1 MLNNLLRSAFVIM
14 QYYFRHNP
22 RSRHTQA
29 LNVNGDQVDLSR
41 IQQPHS
47 QRREKKLLSQEEV
60 NERFPLR
67 KYKTWKST
75 RDAEGLPVGSGVTA
89 PTSRAVSVK
98 DREGTIG
105 GAEEEEEEEEEEKKK
120 KRQFMYTASSPNAL
134 RIARLDHTNATS
146 VRRLSASDIAGDAL
160 NAAKGVMECIE
171 IPATA
176 AHVNGRNI
184 SVATVDD
191 DDDEDPIRGAA
202 SPGMLVVPGDTCAI
216 CLDPLEDEDNV
227 RGLTCGHA
235 FHVTCVDP
243 WLTSRWA
250 CCPLC
255 KADYC
260 ISKPRP
266 GRSQLVNLPQR
277 PPPAWVSVGGGI
289 PFPP

>member
-1 MLNNLLRSAFVIM
+1 MLNNLLRSAFVVI
-14 QYYFRHNP
+14 QYYVRHNP

-29 LNVNGDQVDLSR
+29 LDVNGDQADLSR
-41 IQQPHS
+41 IQRPHS
-47 QRREKKLLSQEEV
+47 QRREKKLLSREEV

-67 KYKTWKST
+67 KYKAWKST

-89 PTSRAVSVK
+89 PPSRAVSVK

-105 GAEEEEEEEEEEKKK
+105 GAEEEEKKK
-120 KRQFMYTASSPNAL
+120 QFVYTANPPNAL
-134 RIARLDHTNATS
+134 RIARLDHVNATS
-146 VRRLSASDIAGDAL
+146 VRRLSATDIAGDAP
-160 NAAKGVMECIE
+160 NAEKGVVECTE
-171 IPATA
+171 IPATTA
-176 AHVNGRNI
+176 PINDRNHL
-184 SVATVDD
+184 VATVDD

-202 SPGMLVVPGDTCAI
+202 SPGMLAVPGDTCAI
-216 CLDPLEDEDNV
+216 CLDLLEDEDNV

-235 FHVTCVDP
+235 FHATCVDP
-243 WLTSRWA
+243 WLTSRRA

-277 PPPAWVSVGGGI
+277 PPPAWVSARGGI